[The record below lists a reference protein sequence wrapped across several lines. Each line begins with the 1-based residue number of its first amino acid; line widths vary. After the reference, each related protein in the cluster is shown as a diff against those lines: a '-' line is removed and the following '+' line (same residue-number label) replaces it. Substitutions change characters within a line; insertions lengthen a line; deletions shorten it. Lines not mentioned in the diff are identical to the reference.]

1 MSESNYS
8 KLIARL
14 LAERTLPRSDR
25 DVLRLLTDEGFRLEV
40 ERRLADCGLRL
51 LDNPFAEHIAIALSD
66 TAETAVFAS
75 GDQWLSNTMG
85 LQRDGVALLVLL
97 WALIILP
104 KRERQLAHQADDAD
118 GQNDM
123 FASAKPLPVT
133 DASRGIPE
141 SVLRNDYAEQLG
153 KWGRVNINLGILS
166 RTGFIERRS
175 NVIYEGPLLDLAFD
189 YGILAPRII
198 EGALSDLLA
207 RRRAQASA
215 SDATTEEG
223 DR

>member
-1 MSESNYS
+1 MNESGYG

-14 LAERTLPRSDR
+14 LAARTLPRSDR
-25 DVLRLLTDEGFRLEV
+25 EVLRMLTDEGYRLEV

-51 LDNPFAEHIAIALSD
+51 LDNPFAEHIALALAD
-66 TAETAVFAS
+66 TSEPAVFAH
-75 GDQWLSNTMG
+75 GDQWLNNTLG

-104 KRERQLAHQADDAD
+104 KRERQLAHQTSNAD

-123 FASAKPLPVT
+123 FAADKPMPVA
-133 DASRGIPE
+133 DASRGVAE
-141 SVLRNDYAEQLG
+141 SVLRNDYADRLG
-153 KWGRVNINLGILS
+153 KWSRININLGILS

-189 YGILAPRII
+189 YSTLAPRII
-198 EGALSDLLA
+198 DGALGDLLA
-207 RRRAQASA
+207 RRRTAAA
-215 SDATTEEG
+215 ENNVTSDEG
-223 DR
+223 NA